1 MTLFLVLVIILGSVI
16 SIIKDEDPNE
26 MHFSFEPQS
35 EVECSN
41 VIVAQSEFGLGC
53 FAKRD
58 FKEGEIIE
66 RGVMMP
72 LPGVDGNEYDHLFTW
87 SNDKK
92 LFASGSGCLPFY
104 NHSDDPNIAKVGD
117 LQSNRMKIVAL
128 RDIVKGEELRN
139 RYMSRPWRTC
149 FKNLQ
154 D

>member
-1 MTLFLVLVIILGSVI
+1 MEPMTLFLVLVIILGSVI

-72 LPGVDGNEYDHLFTW
+72 LPGVDGNEYDISSPGQMIRNYSHLVLVVFHFTITAMIPT
-87 SNDKK
+87 SQK
-92 LFASGSGCLPFY
+92 SVTY
-104 NHSDDPNIAKVGD
+104 N
-117 LQSNRMKIVAL
+117 
-128 RDIVKGEELRN
+128 
-139 RYMSRPWRTC
+139 RTV
-149 FKNLQ
+149 
-154 D
+154 